1 MSFYSDQAQEHLEPL
16 AERMRPRRLEDVMGQ
31 EEVTAPGSPLRLMA
45 QRTTSSTIAIPGAA
59 LLYGPPGTGKTTLSQ
74 LVAQDSG
81 RHLMKLSAVNLHT
94 DDLVATLATISRL
107 RRRHE
112 ECILF
117 IDEVHRMPRDQQDIL
132 LPVIEKRMMD
142 FIAATTEPPSSCLA
156 PALLSRCV
164 IVHLH
169 KLSFENLEEILDR
182 ACVDERGLKGAV
194 RLDPE
199 ARKLIIVSSG
209 GDARR
214 ALTTLEAAA
223 SRAIA
228 TVSDGQVSIL
238 KPDDVRAVVSDMASY
253 SLEDQ
258 NNMASAFIKSMRGS
272 DPDATIYW
280 ATRMLDAGED
290 PRFLAR
296 RVVITAA
303 KDVGMADPAALRTAM
318 SAWEAVERLGMPDAR
333 TPLLEAAVYVA
344 VAPKSDSMFEAAK
357 AASDDIRINGMRGD
371 VPMYLRTPMDDEQQK
386 EGEGAGYL
394 NPHDFGGFVQ
404 QSYMPE
410 GVGRRVYYKPKDSGT
425 EHQLIAWVDS
435 LRKFND
441 GTPAVDATGGTAADA
456 AATATAGEAAS
467 TGEAAAAGTATDGAA
482 STGGAAPADGVAPT
496 GEATPAASAQDVAAV
511 QQLAD
516 AASADTANA
525 DADNNAGNA
534 ANAGVENVDTANSNT
549 AANMSSDTVSADTA
563 NSASV
568 NSAAVNS
575 ATDGFPHAVAPRARH
590 AEPDNVSD
598 HVEEAA

>member
-333 TPLLEAAVYVA
+333 TPLFEAAVYVA

-441 GTPAVDATGGTAADA
+441 GTPAADAAGVAAADA
-456 AATATAGEAAS
+456 AATATVGEAAS

-482 STGGAAPADGVAPT
+482 PT
-496 GEATPAASAQDVAAV
+496 GEARPAASAQDAAV
-511 QQLAD
+511 AQQPAD
-516 AASADTANA
+516 AANTGAANTGV
-525 DADNNAGNA
+525 DNNAGNA
-534 ANAGVENVDTANSNT
+534 ANVGVANADTTNSNA
-549 AANMSSDTVSADTA
+549 AANMSSNAARADTV

-568 NSAAVNS
+568 NSA
-575 ATDGFPHAVAPRARH
+575 TGGFPHAVAPRARH

>member
-1 MSFYSDQAQEHLEPL
+1 MSLYSDQAQEHLEPL
-16 AERMRPRRLEDVMGQ
+16 AERMRPHRLEDVMGQ

-45 QRTTSSTIAIPGAA
+45 QQTTSSTIAIPGAA
-59 LLYGPPGTGKTTLSQ
+59 LLYGPPGTGKTTLAQ

-117 IDEVHRMPRDQQDIL
+117 IDEIHRLPRDQQDIL

-164 IVHLH
+164 VVHLH
-169 KLSFENLEEILDR
+169 KLSVDNLEEILDR
-182 ACVDERGLKGAV
+182 ACVDQRGLKGAV

-238 KPDDVRAVVSDMASY
+238 TPDDVRAVVTDIASY

-272 DPDATIYW
+272 DPDATVYW

-303 KDVGMADPAALRTAM
+303 RDVGMADPAALRTAM

-344 VAPKSDSMFEAAK
+344 VAPKSDSMLQAAK
-357 AASDDIRINGMRGD
+357 AASDDIRTNGLRGE
-371 VPMYLRTPMDDEQQK
+371 VPMYLRTPMDEEQK
-386 EGEGAGYL
+386 KDGEGDGYL
-394 NPHDFGGFVQ
+394 NPHDYGGFVQ
-404 QSYMPE
+404 QNYMPE
-410 GVGRRVYYKPKDSGT
+410 GVGRRVYYRPKDSGM

-441 GTPAVDATGGTAADA
+441 GAAAAGNADGSADAATDATAATTPAVEQATDAVGTEESVAEEAAAEEPAVEEAPVSPAATGGTV
-456 AATATAGEAAS
+456 T
-467 TGEAAAAGTATDGAA
+467 
-482 STGGAAPADGVAPT
+482 
-496 GEATPAASAQDVAAV
+496 
-511 QQLAD
+511 
-516 AASADTANA
+516 
-525 DADNNAGNA
+525 
-534 ANAGVENVDTANSNT
+534 
-549 AANMSSDTVSADTA
+549 
-563 NSASV
+563 
-568 NSAAVNS
+568 
-575 ATDGFPHAVAPRARH
+575 ARH
-590 AEPDNVSD
+590 AEPGQVSD
-598 HVEEAA
+598 NVEEAA

>member
-441 GTPAVDATGGTAADA
+441 GTPAVDATGVAAADA
-456 AATATAGEAAS
+456 AATATVGEAAS

-482 STGGAAPADGVAPT
+482 PT
-496 GEATPAASAQDVAAV
+496 GEARPAASAQDAAV
-511 QQLAD
+511 AQQPAD
-516 AASADTANA
+516 AANTGAANTGV
-525 DADNNAGNA
+525 DNNAGNA
-534 ANAGVENVDTANSNT
+534 ANVGVANADTTNSNA
-549 AANMSSDTVSADTA
+549 AANMSSNAARADTV

-575 ATDGFPHAVAPRARH
+575 ATGGFPHAVAPRARH

>member
-94 DDLVATLATISRL
+94 EDLVATLATISRL

-441 GTPAVDATGGTAADA
+441 GTPAVDATGGAAADA

-467 TGEAAAAGTATDGAA
+467 TGEAAAAGTA
-482 STGGAAPADGVAPT
+482 ADGVAPT
-496 GEATPAASAQDVAAV
+496 GEATPAASAQDAAV
-511 QQLAD
+511 SQQSAD
-516 AASADTANA
+516 AASANAASANA
-525 DADNNAGNA
+525 ANTGADNNAGNA
-534 ANAGVENVDTANSNT
+534 ANASVANADTANSNT
-549 AANMSSDTVSADTA
+549 AANMSSNAASADTVS
-563 NSASV
+563 SAS
-568 NSAAVNS
+568 VNS

>member
-94 DDLVATLATISRL
+94 DDLIATLATISRL

-117 IDEVHRMPRDQQDIL
+117 VDEVHRMPRDQQDIL

-169 KLSFENLEEILDR
+169 KLSYENLEEILDR

-228 TVSDGQVSIL
+228 TVSDGHVSIL

-272 DPDATIYW
+272 DPDATVYW

-303 KDVGMADPAALRTAM
+303 KDVGMADPAALRTAV

-333 TPLLEAAVYVA
+333 TSLLEAAVYVA
-344 VAPKSDSMFEAAK
+344 VAPKSDSIFEAAK

-386 EGEGAGYL
+386 EGEGNGYL
-394 NPHDFGGFVQ
+394 NPHDYGGFVQ

-410 GVGRRVYYKPKDSGT
+410 GVGRRVYYKPKDAGM
-425 EHQLIAWVDS
+425 EHQLIGWVDS

-441 GTPAVDATGGTAADA
+441 GEAADGGT
-456 AATATAGEAAS
+456 
-467 TGEAAAAGTATDGAA
+467 AAAGTAEVTGAA
-482 STGGAAPADGVAPT
+482 SGTASGTTNGAADDGATGDGTGDGNGGNDSNGNAAPADVQG
-496 GEATPAASAQDVAAV
+496 AAAQNAAGAV
-511 QQLAD
+511 NPSDANSD
-516 AASADTANA
+516 AANADTADSTPTVSNTMNSTMGGSAASVAVDSDFA
-525 DADNNAGNA
+525 DAPA
-534 ANAGVENVDTANSNT
+534 ADSPVANSP
-549 AANMSSDTVSADTA
+549 ADTA
-563 NSASV
+563 NSRPVDFAS
-568 NSAAVNS
+568 AE
-575 ATDGFPHAVAPRARH
+575 TPRARH
-590 AEPDNVSD
+590 AQPGQVSD
-598 HVEEAA
+598 HVEEVA

>member
-441 GTPAVDATGGTAADA
+441 GTPAVDTTGGAAADA

-467 TGEAAAAGTATDGAA
+467 TGEAAAAGTA
-482 STGGAAPADGVAPT
+482 ADGVAPT
-496 GEATPAASAQDVAAV
+496 GEATPAASAQDAAAA
-511 QQLAD
+511 QQSAD
-516 AASADTANA
+516 AANA

-534 ANAGVENVDTANSNT
+534 ANASVANADTANSNT
-549 AANMSSDTVSADTA
+549 AASMSSDTASADTA

-568 NSAAVNS
+568 NSA
-575 ATDGFPHAVAPRARH
+575 TDGFPRAVAPRARH

>member
-1 MSFYSDQAQEHLEPL
+1 MS
-16 AERMRPRRLEDVMGQ
+16 
-31 EEVTAPGSPLRLMA
+31 

-441 GTPAVDATGGTAADA
+441 GTPAADAAGVAAADA
-456 AATATAGEAAS
+456 AATATVGEAAS

-482 STGGAAPADGVAPT
+482 PT
-496 GEATPAASAQDVAAV
+496 GEARPAASAQDAAV
-511 QQLAD
+511 AQQPAD
-516 AASADTANA
+516 AANTGAANTGV
-525 DADNNAGNA
+525 DNNAGNA
-534 ANAGVENVDTANSNT
+534 ANVGVANADTTNSNA
-549 AANMSSDTVSADTA
+549 AANMSSNAARADTV

-568 NSAAVNS
+568 NSA
-575 ATDGFPHAVAPRARH
+575 TGGFPHAVAPRARH

>member
-142 FIAATTEPPSSCLA
+142 FIAVTTEPPSSCLA

-238 KPDDVRAVVSDMASY
+238 NPDDVRAVVSDMASY

-333 TPLLEAAVYVA
+333 TPLFEAAVYVA

-441 GTPAVDATGGTAADA
+441 GTPAADAAGVAAADA
-456 AATATAGEAAS
+456 AATATVGEAAS

-482 STGGAAPADGVAPT
+482 PT
-496 GEATPAASAQDVAAV
+496 GEARPAASAQDAAV
-511 QQLAD
+511 AQQPAD
-516 AASADTANA
+516 AANTGAANTGV
-525 DADNNAGNA
+525 DNNAGNA
-534 ANAGVENVDTANSNT
+534 ANVGVANADTTNSNA
-549 AANMSSDTVSADTA
+549 AANMSSNAARADTV

-568 NSAAVNS
+568 NSA
-575 ATDGFPHAVAPRARH
+575 TGGFPHEVAPRARH

>member
-94 DDLVATLATISRL
+94 EDLVATLATISRL

-441 GTPAVDATGGTAADA
+441 GTPAVDTTGGAAADA

-467 TGEAAAAGTATDGAA
+467 TGEAAAAGTA
-482 STGGAAPADGVAPT
+482 ADGVAPT
-496 GEATPAASAQDVAAV
+496 GEATPAASAQDAAAA
-511 QQLAD
+511 QQSAD
-516 AASADTANA
+516 AANA

-534 ANAGVENVDTANSNT
+534 ANASVANADTANSNT
-549 AANMSSDTVSADTA
+549 AASMSSDTASADTA

-568 NSAAVNS
+568 NSA
-575 ATDGFPHAVAPRARH
+575 TDGFPRAVAPRARH

>member
-441 GTPAVDATGGTAADA
+441 GTPAADVAGGAAGGEVTA
-456 AATATAGEAAS
+456 S
-467 TGEAAAAGTATDGAA
+467 GTATDATA
-482 STGGAAPADGVAPT
+482 TDSESTQ
-496 GEATPAASAQDVAAV
+496 AASAQDAAAA
-511 QQLAD
+511 QQSAD
-516 AASADTANA
+516 AANA

-534 ANAGVENVDTANSNT
+534 VNAGVENVDTANSNA
-549 AANMSSDTVSADTA
+549 AANMSSNVASADTV
-563 NSASV
+563 NSAS
-568 NSAAVNS
+568 SNS
-575 ATDGFPHAVAPRARH
+575 ATDGFPHVVAPRARH